1 MDDVSFLSKVLN
13 YNLSGFDLNLM
24 ATLVDKFT
32 KAVITAER
40 ACRQSCFYYSCIH
53 TRLMVNIIENDPLS
67 PFLCQSCNNSYW

>member
-1 MDDVSFLSKVLN
+1 MKQFFFCFLCMDDVSFLSKVLN

-53 TRLMVNIIENDPLS
+53 TRLMGQHNRK
-67 PFLCQSCNNSYW
+67 